1 MSIAGI
7 ILILVILLY
16 VILFSKNN
24 FNIFNNNTSKM
35 SGLSWSI
42 DKSSWNEICTQ
53 AFEVIYEDNNYKYT
67 VPNGCIANYKVVYS
81 NGKSYTLKDALSKGK
96 VTIQDLINKRI
107 NINKD
112 KK

>member
-1 MSIAGI
+1 MNINYDENSSINKKRILLSIAGI

-42 DKSSWNEICTQ
+42 DKSS
-53 AFEVIYEDNNYKYT
+53 
-67 VPNGCIANYKVVYS
+67 
-81 NGKSYTLKDALSKGK
+81 
-96 VTIQDLINKRI
+96 
-107 NINKD
+107 
-112 KK
+112 

>member
-1 MSIAGI
+1 MNINYDENLSINKKRILLSIAGI

-42 DKSSWNEICTQ
+42 DKSS
-53 AFEVIYEDNNYKYT
+53 
-67 VPNGCIANYKVVYS
+67 
-81 NGKSYTLKDALSKGK
+81 
-96 VTIQDLINKRI
+96 
-107 NINKD
+107 
-112 KK
+112 